1 MKKLPISIQSFAVLR
16 EHDCIYADKTEL
28 IYNLLTGGKAYFLS
42 RPRRFGK
49 SMTVSTIKEIFNG
62 NKSLFEGL
70 WIENKWDWT
79 QTKPV
84 IHIPFA
90 RLGYKAIGV
99 EQALETELK
108 QIASEY
114 NITLKASGYVML
126 FDEIIRKLAKE
137 IGKVVI
143 LIDEYDKPII
153 DFLES
158 ENHQIAKENR
168 AKLREFYSCIK
179 DNDENIEFFFM
190 TGVSRFSHTGIFSHL
205 NHLNDITTNKKYNN
219 LVGITPDELAF
230 YFNDRIDSTWQSTFS
245 DLTREEFVNEIRLW
259 YNGYSWDGENTVYN
273 PFSILN
279 FFDKEAFREF
289 WFTSGSPKFLID
301 LLRAKPHFNF
311 NNLKVPQRVTDSY
324 EIENLEIRALLFQT
338 GYLTVKHYDNRRGI
352 YTLDYPNREVEQAMQ
367 DHLIALLLNKD
378 TVDSV
383 APVFDI
389 ENAFLANDI
398 ESVVK
403 VIKTMLKDVPSHL
416 IEKKQ
421 EHFYH
426 ALIHLHFRYLG
437 WYLESEVHTSNGRMD
452 AVVKTVSHIYILE
465 FKIDKTAATALQQIK
480 DKDYAAK
487 FALEKKKMVAV
498 GINFDTEN
506 KTISDWTQ
514 EDISSGIL

>member
-1 MKKLPISIQSFAVLR
+1 MKQLPISIQSFAVLR
-16 EHDCIYADKTEL
+16 ENNCIYVDKTEL

-49 SMTVSTIKEIFNG
+49 SMTLSTIKEIFNG
-62 NKSLFEGL
+62 NKALFEGL

-99 EQALETELK
+99 EKALEAELK
-108 QIASEY
+108 HIASEY
-114 NITLKASGYVML
+114 EITIETTGYVMI
-126 FDEIIRKLAKE
+126 FDEIIRKLAQK

-158 ENHQIAKENR
+158 ENHLIAKENR

-190 TGVSRFSHTGIFSHL
+190 TGVSRFSQTGIFSHL
-205 NHLNDITTNKKYNN
+205 NHLNDITLDDAYNN
-219 LVGITPDELAF
+219 LVGITPSELLLNFDEYINYTLGK
-230 YFNDRIDSTWQSTFS
+230 IKVS
-245 DLTREEFVNEIRLW
+245 REELLEEIRLW

-279 FFDKEAFREF
+279 FFDKEAFQEF

-367 DHLIALLLNKD
+367 DHLIALLLDKD

-383 APVFDI
+383 APVFEI
-389 ENAFLANDI
+389 ENGFLANDI
-398 ESVVK
+398 ETVVK

-437 WYLESEVHTSNGRMD
+437 WYLDSEVHTSNGRMD
-452 AVVKTVSHIYILE
+452 AVVKTDSHIYILE
-465 FKIDKTAATALQQIK
+465 FKIDKTANVALQQIK
-480 DKDYAAK
+480 DKDYASK
-487 FALEKKKMVAV
+487 FALEKKKIVAV
-498 GINFDTEN
+498 GINFDTQN
-506 KTISDWTQ
+506 KTIDDWTV
-514 EDISSGIL
+514 EEISEM

>member
-16 EHDCIYADKTEL
+16 ERDCIYADKTEF

-62 NKSLFEGL
+62 NKPLFEGL

-79 QTKPV
+79 KTKPV
-84 IHIPFA
+84 IHIAFA
-90 RLGYKAIGV
+90 QYNYRALGLEAVFQEIVKENAQKHNVSI
-99 EQALETELK
+99 ALNNGASMFRELI
-108 QIASEY
+108 Q
-114 NITLKASGYVML
+114 V
-126 FDEIIRKLAKE
+126 LAAHTQNR
-137 IGKVVI
+137 VVI

-158 ENHQIAKENR
+158 ENHPIAKENR

-230 YFNDRIDSTWQSTFS
+230 YFKDRIDSTWQSVFS

-259 YNGYSWDGENTVYN
+259 YNGYSWDGEQTVYN

-279 FFDKEAFREF
+279 FFDKEVFQEF

-383 APVFDI
+383 APVFEI
-389 ENAFLANDI
+389 ENGFLANDI
-398 ESVVK
+398 ETVVK

-452 AVVKTVSHIYILE
+452 AVVKTASHIYILE
-465 FKIDKTAATALQQIK
+465 FKIDKTAAIALQQIK
-480 DKDYAAK
+480 DKDYASK

-506 KTISDWTQ
+506 KTINDWLV
-514 EDISSGIL
+514 EEISS